1 MCRQLNWQVVFIDD
15 LITHEVSQRHFSGWD
30 QRVVA
35 AVCFLV
41 QRTGMEQIAGKFR
54 QLARTVQRIVVDQIR
69 HVGFA
74 VAMLLGVQIQHE
86 LRQRAVQMGNLAF
99 HHHKTRAGQLNR
111 CRKVQ
116 ARVHFA
122 QRHVI
127 AHFEVKLTRR
137 TPAFHF
143 NVVVFIFAD
152 RHAVVRN
159 IRDSQGNITNLGLKN
174 VQLSFCLIQFF
185 TQFVHFQA

>member
-1 MCRQLNWQVVFIDD
+1 
-15 LITHEVSQRHFSGWD
+15 
-30 QRVVA
+30 
-35 AVCFLV
+35 
-41 QRTGMEQIAGKFR
+41 
-54 QLARTVQRIVVDQIR
+54 
-69 HVGFA
+69 
-74 VAMLLGVQIQHE
+74 
-86 LRQRAVQMGNLAF
+86 MGNLAF
-99 HHHKTRAGQLNR
+99 HHHKTGAGQLNR